1 MFYKQFNKHRKLRV
15 LFVTLLIIGFSQ
27 NSPTFAHQLGFQK
40 KAEKDE
46 NQNDAISDPF
56 NRNTPKG
63 AVNGF
68 FKSLSNNNYKQALKY
83 FDFQHTPDFTN
94 DSLAIEFVKKFE
106 NALTQRGIILPI
118 SIISDN
124 PSGKPNDGFNTT
136 FDRIGK
142 FNFENESIPIYLEL
156 VDHNDET
163 KIWLISR
170 NTIQHLLEYFEN
182 TKKDYTSAR
191 DSSFIIPSKWKGAPA
206 EDWIAM
212 IVIAL
217 LSFAIARLF
226 TFFVRKLA
234 LNIRPNFRYDTFKR
248 LLSTLLV
255 PLSLVLAVI
264 LIVSVSRQLQIGII
278 VRQAFSIVNLIALWL
293 ALFIFIW
300 MLIDTLTSY
309 GEQRLREK
317 NTFNGLSLIS
327 FFRNGAK
334 FTLVIIAILIIFSTL
349 GLNLTAGIAAL
360 GVGGIALALGAQKTV
375 ENLVGGLSVVFDQPV
390 SVGDFCKFGE
400 TTGTVENI
408 GIRST
413 RIRTLNR
420 TIVTIPNADFSSRLI
435 ENYSKRD
442 KFLLKNTLGLR
453 YETTSDQM
461 RYILI
466 ELRKILYAH
475 PKVDKDP
482 ARVRFLGYGNDSL
495 QVECFAYVYAADYS
509 DFLGIQEDIILRFA
523 KVIEDS
529 GSGFAFPS
537 QTLYLTKDKGLSDA
551 KRQDAEA
558 KVRSWIENGELQI
571 PDFDEDLIE
580 SLKDTLKYPTN
591 SNKKKI

>member
-1 MFYKQFNKHRKLRV
+1 MLRTV
-15 LFVTLLIIGFSQ
+15 FIIFLM
-27 NSPTFAHQLGFQK
+27 TCFAQYTTAAVYQLGIQNK
-40 KAEKDE
+40 SEKNE
-46 NQNDAISDPF
+46 YQNNKFSDPF

-63 AVNGF
+63 TVKGF
-68 FKSLSNNNYKQALKY
+68 FKSLSNDNYKQSIHY
-83 FDFQHTPDFTN
+83 FDFQNTPDLVN

-106 NALTQRGIILPI
+106 NALNKRGNILPI
-118 SIISDN
+118 SILSDN
-124 PSGKPNDGFNTT
+124 PKGKSNDGFNNT
-136 FDRIGK
+136 FDNIGK
-142 FNFENESIPIYLEL
+142 FNFENETIPIYLEL
-156 VDHNDET
+156 VENTDKN

-170 NTIQHLLEYFEN
+170 NTIQKLIGYFEN

-191 DSSFIIPSKWKGAPA
+191 DSTFLIPSKWKGAPA
-206 EDWIAM
+206 EDWIVM
-212 IVIAL
+212 MLIAL
-217 LSFAIARLF
+217 LSFAFARVF
-226 TFFVRKLA
+226 TILLKKAVIKL
-234 LNIRPNFRYDTFKR
+234 RPNFHHDNFKR

-264 LIVSVSRQLQIGII
+264 FIVLISRQLQIGII
-278 VRQAFSIVNLIALWL
+278 VRQAFSVVNLIALWL

-300 MLIDTLTSY
+300 MLIDTLTSI
-309 GEQRLREK
+309 GEERLREK

-334 FTLVIIAILIIFSTL
+334 FTLVVVAILIVFSTF
-349 GLNLTAGIAAL
+349 GFNLTAGIAAL

-442 KFLLKNTLGLR
+442 KFLLKNTIGLR

-461 RYILI
+461 RYILV

-482 ARVRFLGYGNDSL
+482 ARVRFLGYSRDSL
-495 QVECFAYVYAADYS
+495 QVECFAYVYAIDYS
-509 DFLGIQEDIILRFA
+509 DFLSIQEDINLRFA

-529 GSGFAFPS
+529 GSGFALPS

-551 KRQDAEA
+551 KKQEAETQV
-558 KVRSWIENGELQI
+558 KTWIENKELQI
-571 PDFDEDLIE
+571 PDFDEDLIRA
-580 SLKDTLKYPTN
+580 LKNTLKYPPN
-591 SNKKKI
+591 QKP